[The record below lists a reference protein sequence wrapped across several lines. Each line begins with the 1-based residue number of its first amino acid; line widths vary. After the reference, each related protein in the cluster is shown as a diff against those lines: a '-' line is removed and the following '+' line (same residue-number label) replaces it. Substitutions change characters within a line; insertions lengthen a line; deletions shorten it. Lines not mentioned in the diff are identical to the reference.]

1 MQTRPP
7 PPRLH
12 RRQLEILAKWP
23 CRCPVKSIKL
33 KHWWYVDDDDSSS
46 AVDLLNAIFA
56 NSTLKSVAMSITTAG
71 QFIAITTIRVPLQV
85 HSLDLSHSSLVDTA
99 LVSLAT
105 GLCRSCATSLDLN
118 SNEVDDTVCD
128 VQTWR
133 TTFVRRM
140 HSAKEFSDAFARAPR
155 LASLQ
160 LCENELT
167 LQGAIPLVTALIA
180 RPQVTTLLDLS
191 GNYEGD
197 STAWSTRRPKS
208 STQGFKG
215 ESLLEVCKLCLRSV
229 GCSLDQFDKMPHL
242 VSLNLR
248 SIFGVMSIGSLPSTK
263 RCQCGLVCSRSK
275 YRLKFGDDPTGRA
288 TLNPFDCLHDFN
300 STS

>member
-1 MQTRPP
+1 
-7 PPRLH
+7 
-12 RRQLEILAKWP
+12 
-23 CRCPVKSIKL
+23 
-33 KHWWYVDDDDSSS
+33 
-46 AVDLLNAIFA
+46 
-56 NSTLKSVAMSITTAG
+56 MSITTAG

-118 SNEVDDTVCD
+118 SNEVDDTGMSL
-128 VQTWR
+128 
-133 TTFVRRM
+133 RRPDM
-140 HSAKEFSDAFARAPR
+140 EDYICASNAVALPSSNIIDLDLSENRLSDSSAKEFSDAFARAPR